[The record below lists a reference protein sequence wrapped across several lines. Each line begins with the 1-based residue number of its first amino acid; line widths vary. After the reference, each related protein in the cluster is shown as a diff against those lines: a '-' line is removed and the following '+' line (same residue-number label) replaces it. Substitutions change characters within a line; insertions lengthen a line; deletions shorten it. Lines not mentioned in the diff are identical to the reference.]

1 MYRDYLDFPKK
12 IWGLRAPSPMK
23 PGTPYEARDPPR
35 PQNSLIGGPRPHIGG
50 GAPDPKIFLGSLDS
64 PNTYIICKLGG

>member
-1 MYRDYLDFPKK
+1 MYWDYLDFPKK
-12 IWGLRAPSPMK
+12 IWGLRAPSPME
-23 PGTPYEARDPPR
+23 PGTPQN

>member
-1 MYRDYLDFPKK
+1 MYWDYLDFPKK
-12 IWGLRAPSPMK
+12 IWGLGALPTMGHS
-23 PGTPYEARDPPR
+23 TPQN
-35 PQNSLIGGPRPHIGG
+35 PQNSLSQGPGPHIGG